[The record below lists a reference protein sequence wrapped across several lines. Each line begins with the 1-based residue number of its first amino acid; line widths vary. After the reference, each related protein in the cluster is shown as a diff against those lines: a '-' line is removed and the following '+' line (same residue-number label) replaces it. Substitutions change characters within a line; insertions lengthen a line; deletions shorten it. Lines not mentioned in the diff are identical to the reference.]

1 MDPLAKKP
9 LLPFLVLCC
18 LLLLLPLASSAPM
31 SRSLRLRNHQ
41 QPPSLKLTP
50 EVMTTPATTARNLGG
65 GRAATR
71 MAVEVNDYPGSG
83 PNNKHNPPRGPGR
96 A

>member
-18 LLLLLPLASSAPM
+18 LLLLPLASSAPM

-50 EVMTTPATTARNLGG
+50 EVMPTLAARNLDG